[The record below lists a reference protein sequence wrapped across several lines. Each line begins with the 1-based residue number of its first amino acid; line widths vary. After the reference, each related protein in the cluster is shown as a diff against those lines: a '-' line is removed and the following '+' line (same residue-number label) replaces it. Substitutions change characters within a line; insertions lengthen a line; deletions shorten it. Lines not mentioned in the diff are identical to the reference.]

1 MKVTQTGSC
10 LATFFD
16 IVAMVLLGI
25 YAANVLSQESKK
37 TILQFAIFTALGL
50 SGRNLGTIV
59 LKKKYFCNHVRKGP
73 INTNVNYNSQ
83 NLTFYGQTDG

>member
-25 YAANVLSQESKK
+25 YAAYVLSQESKK

-50 SGRNLGTIV
+50 SGRNLRTIDSEKEV
-59 LKKKYFCNHVRKGP
+59 LP
-73 INTNVNYNSQ
+73 TM
-83 NLTFYGQTDG
+83 